1 MSYFRPNKRLATKEE
16 GYESGGEPLNQKDFD
31 RVSPVAF
38 EPINPF
44 GKHTFK
50 AAAAMDEIKLENN
63 GLRALRKFKRGFG
76 FKKN

>member
-1 MSYFRPNKRLATKEE
+1 MKTS
-16 GYESGGEPLNQKDFD
+16 GYGTGGELLNEEDFD